1 MCPYIL
7 SDGALAMVD
16 DIPWLE
22 TEVEV
27 ARAEAARMEQ
37 YAKQCCRRLVE
48 LRGRC

>member
-7 SDGALAMVD
+7 SDEGLARVD

-22 TEVEV
+22 TEIEV
-27 ARAEAARMEQ
+27 AVAEAARMER
-37 YAKQCCRRLVE
+37 YAKQCRLRLAE